1 MDQTGTLSWCRKK
14 LRWYFIY
21 FSKRDDKK
29 LNKNSK
35 CRQRKRENKLKMR
48 GENCLKKDVLNRQ
61 SCGYWSKRLSLLSW
75 WVLVLFLIFFLFKLF
90 LCISGLFS
98 FISQQEEWNEHN
110 AKIIKYIRTR
120 TKPHLFY
127 IPGRMCP
134 ATQKLMEESQ
144 KKMNGKWVLWY
155 KGPCSCLLLF
165 AVQVSFKS
173 VLKYMNFMLR
183 TNYILTRVFIVSG
196 YCS

>member
-1 MDQTGTLSWCRKK
+1 M
-14 LRWYFIY
+14 Y
-21 FSKRDDKK
+21 FSKREDKK
-29 LNKNSK
+29 LSRNLK
-35 CRQRKRENKLKMR
+35 CRQRKRESKLKMR

-75 WVLVLFLIFFLFKLF
+75 WVFVLVLIFLMFKLF

-110 AKIIKYIRTR
+110 AKIIKYIRTK

-134 ATQKLMEESQ
+134 ATQKLMDESQ
-144 KKMNGKWVLWY
+144 KKMNGKGLCDTKVLVLASLCLLY
-155 KGPCSCLLLF
+155 KFILSLCLNTLISCLGQTIF
-165 AVQVSFKS
+165 V
-173 VLKYMNFMLR
+173 N
-183 TNYILTRVFIVSG
+183 G
-196 YCS
+196 CSS